1 MQNQDWRILVVE
13 DESDSRE
20 MIHDILVFHGIDAVT
35 TATAEDALYVL
46 EDITPHLI
54 LVDLAL
60 PGMDGWQLL
69 GELRENPTLQHI
81 PRVAITAFHSAS
93 VAQHAITAGFHAY
106 MPKPI
111 DASTFVDELLAIL
124 AK

>member
-1 MQNQDWRILVVE
+1 MQTQDWRILVVE

-35 TATAEDALYVL
+35 APTAEDALDVL
-46 EDITPHLI
+46 QNITPHLI

-60 PGMDGWQLL
+60 PGMDGWELL
-69 GELRENPTLQHI
+69 NELRESASLQHI

-93 VAQHAITAGFHAY
+93 VAQHAITAGFNAY
-106 MPKPI
+106 IPKPI
-111 DASTFVDELLAIL
+111 DANTFVDDLLTIL
-124 AK
+124 AT